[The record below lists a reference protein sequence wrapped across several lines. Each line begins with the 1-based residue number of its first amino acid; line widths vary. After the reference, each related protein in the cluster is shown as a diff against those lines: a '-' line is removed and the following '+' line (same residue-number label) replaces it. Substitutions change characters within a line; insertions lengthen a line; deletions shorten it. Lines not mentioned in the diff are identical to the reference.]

1 MDFCERVLGAYCT
14 ACRDLA
20 DDGEDEWREA
30 AGTSGEQAQE
40 TGAGNGIEAT
50 MHSNTRTMAQTE
62 TQTQGQT
69 GGGPPA

>member
-40 TGAGNGIEAT
+40 TGRE
-50 MHSNTRTMAQTE
+50 MV
-62 TQTQGQT
+62 
-69 GGGPPA
+69 